1 VDVYRPISWH
11 LYIVII
17 QQNSFTLKLNIMKAT
32 KLNFK
37 KISMRLFL
45 SLVFMSAL
53 SFNQSLVAQASL
65 AAENII
71 DDIKVVTKY
80 GKQKVYTVFQDNGA
94 QEQWYYMPNE
104 LRVAEEVDVD
114 EKVRPKMTI
123 LRYQYQDIKTKDN
136 LEGGILVA
144 TFTYAMEPEV
154 VEDVK
159 EHIQKVTGIKNIRL
173 SAIPLKSSQIDFLSN
188 SDQFI
193 GNKDAKVTF
202 AGATSASQEIVISYD
217 LTKLGA
223 SVFKT
228 LASSKGGIPIRASIT
243 YNGLTAPCGYKIK
256 GEWDN
261 VYKYYEKKTKLEGG
275 VKLWG
280 LKAGGTKTNQKV
292 RETLNNI
299 QGMEV
304 EVVECESKGDSSTN
318 LDESNMYALI
328 AKIQNAVFSDSLMG
342 RVSELEKLKAMLVN
356 ETDKNTKQRILDMMV
371 SAESSINIGYQ
382 RSIKDVQKRR
392 KGKINYD
399 FSRQRMVTRPSAFGG
414 LLSFAKYGLSE
425 EELVEQ
431 GYIIDVDV
439 NADFPSVI
447 MGLPHINPDFDL
459 RSITIEVSHQFSDG
473 RIHSEAR
480 QWNAE
485 TKKWTTPMGQQVDY
499 MQFNMIGEKNKSKV
513 NNPEFDVVLKVVS
526 GIPNASFNIEKKL
539 KLNSGERYIDAL
551 ESLTEQVIIH
561 GDVLDFAKITKE
573 DDHLAYAKVE
583 LKRGEFVIKKNFKP
597 FYVSGVANPPNALH
611 LYFPKNNAPTSS
623 KVTYYKKTGT
633 VRKVVDDELI
643 ETGENVL
650 MEPEW
655 PDAGE

>member
-1 VDVYRPISWH
+1 
-11 LYIVII
+11 
-17 QQNSFTLKLNIMKAT
+17 MKAV
-32 KLNFK
+32 KSNFK
-37 KISMRLFL
+37 KMSKQLFSSLVLLCLISMNHTLF
-45 SLVFMSAL
+45 
-53 SFNQSLVAQASL
+53 AQASL

-80 GKQKVYTVFQDNGA
+80 GKQKVYTVFQDNGD
-94 QEQWYYMPNE
+94 QKQWYYMPNE
-104 LRVAEEVDVD
+104 LRVAEEVDVNGK
-114 EKVRPKMTI
+114 ERPKMTI
-123 LRYQYQDIKTKDN
+123 LRYQYQDIKTKEN
-136 LEGGILVA
+136 LEGGVLVA
-144 TFTYAMEPEV
+144 TFTYAIEPEV

-159 EHIQKVTGIKNIRL
+159 AYIKKSTGISNIRL

-188 SDQFI
+188 SNEFI

-202 AGATSASQEIVISYD
+202 DGATSASQEIVVSYD

-223 SVFKT
+223 SVFKA
-228 LASSKGGIPIRASIT
+228 LASSKGGIPLRASIT

-256 GEWDN
+256 GQWDN
-261 VYKYYEKKTKLEGG
+261 VYKYYEKNTKLEGG

-299 QGMEV
+299 QGMEIK
-304 EVVECESKGDSSTN
+304 VVECESKGDTSTN

-328 AKIQNAVFSDSLMG
+328 AKIQSAVFSDSLMG
-342 RVSELEKLKAMLVN
+342 RAAELEKLKAMLVN

-371 SAESSINIGYQ
+371 SAESSINVGYQ

-392 KGKINYD
+392 KGAINYD

-425 EELVEQ
+425 EDLVEQ

-459 RSITIEVSHQFSDG
+459 RSITIEVSHEFSDG

-480 QWNAE
+480 QWNA
-485 TKKWTTPMGQQVDY
+485 TDQKWATPMGQQVDY

-513 NNPEFDVVLKVVS
+513 NNPEFSVILKVVS
-526 GIPNASFNIEKKL
+526 NIPNASFNIERKL
-539 KLNSGERYIDAL
+539 KLNSGERYIDAI

-561 GDVLDFAKITKE
+561 GDVLDFAKITQE
-573 DDHLAYAKVE
+573 EDHLAFAKVE
-583 LKRGEFVIKKNFKP
+583 LKKGSFTIKKNFKP
-597 FYVSGVANPPNALH
+597 FYINGVPNPPKALH

-623 KVTYYKKTGT
+623 KVTYFKKTGA
-633 VRKVVDDELI
+633 VKKMVGEEKIEL
-643 ETGENVL
+643 GENVL

-655 PDAGE
+655 PEAGE